1 MARVAFLG
9 LGVMGGPMA
18 RHLIAAGH
26 EVAVWNRT
34 TARAEAFVTA
44 HGGRLATTP
53 ADAATDADVVAAC
66 VGADADVLAVTVG
79 ADGAFPA
86 MTAGALF
93 IDHTT
98 ASATLARQLEGEA
111 AARSLRCLDAPVSGG
126 QAGAEV
132 GILSIM
138 CGGSPE
144 AFTQGQPVMAAYG
157 RTIGHIGPA
166 GHGQLAKMVN
176 QIAIAGVVQG
186 LAEALAFGRD
196 AGLDMAQVLA
206 VITKGAAGSWQM
218 ENRSGTM
225 LEGRFDFGFAVDWMR
240 KDLGMVLAEAGRMGL
255 DLPLTN
261 MVDGFYEE
269 LQAMGGGRGDTSSL
283 IRRLG
288 SKSGRE

>member
-1 MARVAFLG
+1 MVRVAFLG

-18 RHLIAAGH
+18 RHLKAAGH
-26 EVAVWNRT
+26 AVTVWNRT
-34 TARAEAFVTA
+34 AARAEAWVA
-44 HGGRLATTP
+44 ANGGRQAKTP
-53 ADAATDADVVAAC
+53 AEAADGADVVAAC
-66 VGADADVLAVTVG
+66 VGADADVLAVTLG
-79 ADGAFPA
+79 ADGAFAA
-86 MTAGALF
+86 MAPGALF

-111 AARSLRCLDAPVSGG
+111 AKCGLLCLDAPVSGG
-126 QAGAEV
+126 QAGAEA

-138 CGGSPE
+138 CGGSAE
-144 AFTQGQPVMAAYG
+144 AFAAAQPVMAAYG

-206 VITKGAAGSWQM
+206 VIPKGAAGSWQM
-218 ENRSGTM
+218 ENRSPTM
-225 LEGRFDFGFAVDWMR
+225 LENLFDFGFAVDWMR
-240 KDLGMVLAEAGRMGL
+240 KDLGMVLAEADQMGL
-255 DLPLTN
+255 DLPLTR
-261 MVDGFYEE
+261 MVDGFYEL

-283 IRRLG
+283 IRLV
-288 SKSGRE
+288 GRT

>member
-18 RHLIAAGH
+18 RHLMTAGH

-34 TARAEAFVTA
+34 REKAEALVAA
-44 HGGRLATTP
+44 HGGRLADSP
-53 ADAATDADVVAAC
+53 ADAADGAAVVAAC
-66 VGADADVLAVTVG
+66 VGADNDVLEVTIG
-79 ADGAFPA
+79 DKGAFGA
-86 MTAGALF
+86 MARGALF

-98 ASATLARQLEGEA
+98 ASATLARRLEDEA
-111 AARSLRCLDAPVSGG
+111 GARGLLALDAPVSGG
-126 QAGAEV
+126 QAGAEAGV
-132 GILSIM
+132 LSIM

-144 AFTQGQPVMAAYG
+144 AFAAGEPVMKAYG

-186 LAEALAFGRD
+186 LAEALAFGRE
-196 AGLDMAQVLA
+196 AGIDMMEVLK

-218 ENRSGTM
+218 ENRSPTM

-240 KDLGMVLAEAGRMGL
+240 KDLGMVLDEAGQMGL
-255 DLPLTN
+255 DLPLTR
-261 MVDGFYEE
+261 MVDGFYADV
-269 LQAMGGGRGDTSSL
+269 QAMGGGRNDTSSL

-288 SKSGRE
+288 RKT